1 MVTQYPHTL
10 TYTNAVNP
18 VRDAAGDYVL
28 GAASTT
34 GKIACRLERAGGGYV
49 SGQGGVQIDFA
60 WAVYC
65 QKTSIILPVGT
76 LVTVRDEES
85 RVIATDTVKQFSPGQ
100 LNTRLWL

>member
-10 TYTNAVNP
+10 TYTNAVSSE
-18 VRDAAGDYVL
+18 RDAAGDYL
-28 GAASTT
+28 PGAATTT
-34 GKIACRLERAGGGYV
+34 GEIACRLERAGGGYV
-49 SGQGGVQIDFA
+49 RGQEGVRVDFA

-76 LVTVRDEES
+76 LVTVRDKES